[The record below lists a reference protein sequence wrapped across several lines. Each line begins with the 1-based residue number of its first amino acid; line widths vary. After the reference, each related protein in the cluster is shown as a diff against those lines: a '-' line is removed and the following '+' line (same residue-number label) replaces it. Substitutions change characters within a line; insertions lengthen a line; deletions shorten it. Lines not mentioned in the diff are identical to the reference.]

1 MKFGHLLN
9 CEKEA
14 SWATEYLSYKGLKKI
29 IFESDDSERLH
40 KFRLTFLT
48 CLLRVNHHTDCVA
61 AEFLQEVDA
70 ENTGRRRS
78 HVHDLRG
85 LGTKLVR
92 YVDFNSEGF
101 RKILKK
107 YVKHFPSEGQV
118 LLAEDLWVPQKV
130 DFCLKG
136 EEVRKAL
143 ATMDGVSV
151 ERSFYVNEPYQP
163 SENDDIPGDRAPNT
177 VHQTTSSTSSTAS
190 WKLGNRQTCG
200 REVRNDIRDSGMRM
214 RVATISVL
222 SMLGLL
228 LAIAAMAEPGAEP
241 GTRATLPSVEIL
253 YFVVT
258 FLTALVCLLIVELY
272 IFGWRMTQEDCKTLN
287 VESAPYWRK
296 NMMLLL
302 LEVAVHIPHP
312 IWWDGWGLLSL
323 YGISLMFLRG
333 YTVLRAVGHILPAYS
348 RRFHI
353 FGNKYP
359 NLRIGW
365 VMVFK
370 MHFLQHPFLYFLILS
385 LYVTLW
391 GSFIVWVAERSSLS
405 EGNNFKSFHGTL
417 YFVIITSLTANGAVD
432 GIPSTTLGAAAASS
446 VALLGVVI
454 ANMASII
461 LFAKFSASSTESQ
474 VMNHMLQHSHNGK
487 LKSASARIIAL
498 AFRFRKVTKPA
509 IFTGHGTSPSSSLT
523 LHRGEAQTELYQKL
537 RTAIAWA
544 RAERAALAN
553 LGHDAHD
560 TVKLSSHVVNILKK
574 VEEIKAELGEK
585 KGKLAIS
592 PLLPNA
598 SLSTYKQAT
607 SESRGGQSRIGREKP
622 ASDDGEPKVGGIP
635 QKYRQLSRR
644 VEALEL
650 SVADIATSLERQ
662 TVTAAEQ
669 TLLLKMILERLR
681 ASSSS
686 DGGDF
691 PPKG

>member
-1 MKFGHLLN
+1 
-9 CEKEA
+9 
-14 SWATEYLSYKGLKKI
+14 
-29 IFESDDSERLH
+29 
-40 KFRLTFLT
+40 
-48 CLLRVNHHTDCVA
+48 
-61 AEFLQEVDA
+61 
-70 ENTGRRRS
+70 
-78 HVHDLRG
+78 
-85 LGTKLVR
+85 
-92 YVDFNSEGF
+92 
-101 RKILKK
+101 
-107 YVKHFPSEGQV
+107 
-118 LLAEDLWVPQKV
+118 
-130 DFCLKG
+130 
-136 EEVRKAL
+136 
-143 ATMDGVSV
+143 
-151 ERSFYVNEPYQP
+151 
-163 SENDDIPGDRAPNT
+163 
-177 VHQTTSSTSSTAS
+177 
-190 WKLGNRQTCG
+190 
-200 REVRNDIRDSGMRM
+200 M

-241 GTRATLPSVEIL
+241 GTRTTLPSVEIL

-258 FLTALVCLLIVELY
+258 FLTASVCLLIVELY
-272 IFGWRMTQEDCKTLN
+272 IFGWRMTQEDCRTLN
-287 VESAPYWRK
+287 VESDPYWRK

-353 FGNKYP
+353 FGNNYP

-405 EGNNFKSFHGTL
+405 EENKFKSFHGTL
-417 YFVIITSLTANGAVD
+417 YFVMITSLTANGAVD
-432 GIPSTTLGAAAASS
+432 GIPLTTLGAAAASS

-487 LKSASARIIAL
+487 LKSVSVRIIAL
-498 AFRFRKVTKPA
+498 AFRLHKVTKPE
-509 IFTGHGTSPSSSLT
+509 ISTGHGTSPSLT
-523 LHRGEAQTELYQKL
+523 LHRGKAQTELYQKL
-537 RTAIAWA
+537 RTAIARA

-553 LGHDAHD
+553 LGHDAND
-560 TVKLSSHVVNILKK
+560 TVKLSSHVVNVLKK

-585 KGKLAIS
+585 
-592 PLLPNA
+592 
-598 SLSTYKQAT
+598 TAT
-607 SESRGGQSRIGREKP
+607 
-622 ASDDGEPKVGGIP
+622 DDGEPKVGGIP

-650 SVADIATSLERQ
+650 SVADIATSVERQ

-681 ASSSS
+681 ASSS
-686 DGGDF
+686 DGGDS
-691 PPKG
+691 PQGRSCGSNYVDSKAEQGKRYIC